1 MPRIT
6 RLRHVLIN
14 SAVTQQTVA
23 REANV
28 PASKLSAYALGRAP
42 IPPHYLIRLCKYFSL
57 NPESLLGYTHTHFSS
72 LSLTTR
78 TVSPTHLHT
87 LFRSIASRVSY
98 ASFYF
103 MSQSVRPKTSSY
115 GLMLKSYFYFVMKLT

>member
-57 NPESLLGYTHTHFSS
+57 NPESLLGYIDAEDIIDWPKES
-72 LSLTTR
+72 
-78 TVSPTHLHT
+78 
-87 LFRSIASRVSY
+87 RSNV
-98 ASFYF
+98 
-103 MSQSVRPKTSSY
+103 
-115 GLMLKSYFYFVMKLT
+115 